1 MYLGASGW
9 LSLSL
14 ILHWLGVSAYRGLV
28 FERNYESLFFFLPS
42 IFAAASAF
50 ILTPTVAQEG
60 DIDLEKHYFSVAPW
74 VFRCAAAYTALGGLS
89 NLLVPDETTTPP
101 LASLVMTSA
110 LLLLSFTARPR
121 LHQIALSILASVLL
135 VGVVFGSQ

>member
-1 MYLGASGW
+1 MDLGASGW
-9 LSLSL
+9 LFVSL
-14 ILHWLGVSAYRGLV
+14 IIHWLGVSAYRGLV
-28 FERNYESLFFFLPS
+28 FERNYESLLFFLPS
-42 IFAAASAF
+42 IFAAGAAF

-74 VFRCAAAYTALGGLS
+74 AFRCAAAYTALGGLS

-101 LASLVMTSA
+101 LFSLTMTSV

-121 LHQIALSILASVLL
+121 LHQVALSILASIL
-135 VGVVFGSQ
+135 VVAVAFGSQ

>member
-9 LSLSL
+9 LFLSL
-14 ILHWLGVSAYRGLV
+14 ILHWLGVSAFRGLA

-42 IFAAASAF
+42 IFAAGAAF

-60 DIDLEKHYFSVAPW
+60 DIDLEEHYFSVAPW
-74 VFRCAAAYTALGGLS
+74 ALRCAAAYTALGGFS
-89 NLLVPDETTTPP
+89 NLLVPNENTTPP
-101 LASLVMTSA
+101 LASLTLTSV
-110 LLLLSFTARPR
+110 LLLLSFTGRPG
-121 LHQIALSILASVLL
+121 LHRIALSVLVSVLV

>member
-9 LSLSL
+9 LFLSL
-14 ILHWLGVSAYRGLV
+14 ILHWLGVSAYRDLT

-60 DIDLEKHYFSVAPW
+60 DIDLEEHYFSVAPW
-74 VFRCAAAYTALGGLS
+74 VFRCAAVYTALGGLS

-101 LASLVMTSA
+101 LLSLVMTSF